1 MDEATLWSHQ
11 LQLPDEALSPARA
24 RHFVCTLLVDHR
36 FLNLVDD
43 VRLVVS
49 ELATNAVRHAHT
61 PFTVTL
67 ERVDQSVLLT
77 VTDGSP
83 VPPVQPAT
91 DLLHTGGRGL
101 SLVDVVSGDWGV
113 IRRPGE
119 GKSVWAS
126 FALRTGTRQRDP
138 AHSSR
143 DEDFEAHLN
152 AALVARPAIEQA
164 KGVLVTLRSATPDQA
179 FAELRH
185 ASQTHNVKL
194 RQLADALVETASGRT
209 PEDPVFRKVIW
220 QEWGRLFP
228 NSR

>member
-1 MDEATLWSHQ
+1 MNMATLWSHQ
-11 LQLPDEALSPARA
+11 MQLPAEEQSVRRA

-36 FLNLVDD
+36 FLNLVED

-67 ERVDQSVLLT
+67 ERDDQALLLT

-83 VPPVQPAT
+83 DPPVQLPT
-91 DLLHTGGRGL
+91 HLLDPGGRGL
-101 SLVDVVSGDWGV
+101 SLVDKVSRDWGV

-126 FALRTGTRQRDP
+126 FALRAGTRQKD
-138 AHSSR
+138 ASSR
-143 DEDFEAHLN
+143 DEDFEEHLN
-152 AALVARPAIEQA
+152 AALVTRPTIEQA

-194 RQLADALVETASGRT
+194 PGLADALVETASGRT
-209 PEDPVFRKVIW
+209 PDAPELRKVIW

-228 NSR
+228 HSLW

>member
-1 MDEATLWSHQ
+1 MNTATLWSHQ
-11 LQLPDEALSPARA
+11 IQLTAEDESVPRA
-24 RHFVCTLLVDHR
+24 RHFVCNLLVDQR
-36 FLNLVDD
+36 FLHLVED
-43 VRLVVS
+43 VPLVVS

-67 ERVDQSVLLT
+67 EQVDQSVLLT

-83 VPPVQPAT
+83 DPPAQLAT
-91 DLLHTGGRGL
+91 GLLTTGGRGL
-101 SLVDVVSGDWGV
+101 SLVDEVSGDWGV

-126 FALRTGTRQRDP
+126 FALRAATRQESS
-138 AHSSR
+138 SSR
-143 DEDFEAHLN
+143 DQEFEEHLK
-152 AALVARPAIEQA
+152 AALVTRPAIEQA

-185 ASQTHNVKL
+185 ASQTHNVTL

-209 PEDPVFRKVIW
+209 PDAPELRKVIW
-220 QEWGRLFP
+220 HEWGRLFEHA
-228 NSR
+228 SD

>member
-1 MDEATLWSHQ
+1 MNEATLWSHQ
-11 LQLPDEALSPARA
+11 LRLPAEDESVPRA
-24 RHFVCTLLVDHR
+24 RRFVCIRLVDHR

-49 ELATNAVRHAHT
+49 ELATNAIQHAHT
-61 PFTVTL
+61 SFTVTL
-67 ERVDQSVLLT
+67 ERVDESVLLT

-83 VPPVQPAT
+83 VPPMQLAT
-91 DLLHTGGRGL
+91 DLLEAGGRGL
-101 SLVDVVSGDWGV
+101 SIVDLVSGDWGV

-126 FALRTGTRQRDP
+126 FAPGAGTHPRGS
-138 AHSSR
+138 SSR

-152 AALVARPAIEQA
+152 AALVTRPTIEQA
-164 KGVLVTLRSATPDQA
+164 KGVLVTLRCATPDQA

-194 RQLADALVETASGRT
+194 RRLAEALVETASGRT
-209 PEDPVFRKVIW
+209 PDDPELRKVIW

-228 NSR
+228 ARL

>member
-1 MDEATLWSHQ
+1 MNETTLWSHQ
-11 LQLPDEALSPARA
+11 TQLPAEDESVPRA
-24 RHFVCTLLVDHR
+24 RHFVSTLLIDHR
-36 FLNLVDD
+36 FPNLVED

-49 ELATNAVRHAHT
+49 ELATNAVRHART

-67 ERVDQSVLLT
+67 ERDDQSVMVT

-83 VPPVQPAT
+83 DPPVHLAADP
-91 DLLHTGGRGL
+91 LHTGGRGL
-101 SLVDVVSGDWGV
+101 SLVDTVSRDWGV
-113 IRRPGE
+113 FRRPGK

-126 FALRTGTRQRDP
+126 FTLRAGTRRRGSG
-138 AHSSR
+138 HLGR

-152 AALVARPAIEQA
+152 AALVTRPTIEQA

-185 ASQTHNVKL
+185 TSQSHNVKL
-194 RQLADALVETASGRT
+194 RQLANALVVTASGRT
-209 PEDPVFRKVIW
+209 PDNRELRKVIW

-228 NSR
+228 ARP